1 MEPVLSRNL
10 ERQIRGRSFVMTR
23 RRKKVLHLITSLEL
37 GGAQSGLLLG
47 LPRFEN
53 DEYEHILCS
62 ITDRMNM
69 AEEFENVGVKTMS
82 LQLHNKTDFMVVW
95 RLRKLLKEV
104 KPDVLHTYLLHGNLL
119 GRVVGSLTGLPVII
133 SSERTIGQARR
144 WGRILTRLTNPLA
157 QAVEVNSSAGK
168 LSVIKDLG
176 VPESKVRIIRSGFDL
191 NSITCQNVE
200 TNIRNELGLNED
212 TRVILMAGRLR
223 PVKGIDY
230 GIRAFTKLVED
241 VPNAHLIIAGDG
253 EERENLEGLAR
264 SLSVHEKSTFLGVRS
279 DLPGLLRESD
289 AFLLPSLN
297 EGFPRVAVEALAI
310 GCPVVA
316 TNVGGTPEIVID
328 GQTGILVE
336 SKNSGQMADGL
347 SNLLNDRALTRGLV
361 ESGKK
366 LAGEF
371 AIERYVD
378 SLNGLYTDLLDS
390 RDLDGTRSKD

>member
-1 MEPVLSRNL
+1 MELVLSRNL

-69 AEEFENVGVKTMS
+69 AEDFEKVGVKTMS
-82 LQLHNKTDFMVVW
+82 LQLQNKTDFMVVW

-119 GRVVGSLTGLPVII
+119 GRVVGSLTGVPVII

-144 WGRILTRLTNPLA
+144 WGRILTQLTNPLA

-191 NSITCQNVE
+191 NSITSQNVE
-200 TNIRNELGLNED
+200 TNISNELGLNED

-264 SLSVHEKSTFLGVRS
+264 SLSVHEKTTFLGVRS

-328 GQTGILVE
+328 GHTGILVE
-336 SKNSGQMADGL
+336 SKNSGQMADALKRVIEDSEL
-347 SNLLNDRALTRGLV
+347 SSKLV
-361 ESGKK
+361 TQGRENTVKYGIDS
-366 LAGEF
+366 
-371 AIERYVD
+371 YVR
-378 SLNGLYTDLLDS
+378 SLDTLYTELTA
-390 RDLDGTRSKD
+390 R

>member
-1 MEPVLSRNL
+1 MELVLSRNL

-69 AEEFENVGVKTMS
+69 AEDFEKVGVKTMS
-82 LQLHNKTDFMVVW
+82 LQLQNKTDFMVVW

-119 GRVVGSLTGLPVII
+119 GRVVGSLTGVPVII

-144 WGRILTRLTNPLA
+144 WGRILTQLTNPLA

-191 NSITCQNVE
+191 NSITSQNVE

-241 VPNAHLIIAGDG
+241 EPNAHLIIAGDG

-264 SLSVHEKSTFLGVRS
+264 SLSVHEKTTFLGVRS

-328 GQTGILVE
+328 GHTGILVE
-336 SKNSGQMADGL
+336 SKNSGQMAVALKRVIEDSEL
-347 SNLLNDRALTRGLV
+347 SSKLV
-361 ESGKK
+361 TQGRENTVKYGIDS
-366 LAGEF
+366 
-371 AIERYVD
+371 YVR
-378 SLNGLYTDLLDS
+378 SLDTLYTELTA
-390 RDLDGTRSKD
+390 R

>member
-1 MEPVLSRNL
+1 
-10 ERQIRGRSFVMTR
+10 MTR

>member
-1 MEPVLSRNL
+1 MELVLSRNL
-10 ERQIRGRSFVMTR
+10 DGQIRGRPFVMTR

-69 AEEFENVGVKTMS
+69 AEEFENAGVKTMS
-82 LQLHNKTDFMVVW
+82 LQLQNKTDFMVVW

-119 GRVVGSLTGLPVII
+119 GRVVGSLTGVPVII

-168 LSVIKDLG
+168 LSVIKELG

-191 NSITCQNVE
+191 NSITSQNVE
-200 TNIRNELGLNED
+200 TNISNELGLNED

-264 SLSVHEKSTFLGVRS
+264 SLSVHEKTTFLGVRS

-328 GQTGILVE
+328 GHTGILVE
-336 SKNSGQMADGL
+336 SKNSGQMADALKRVIEDSEL
-347 SNLLNDRALTRGLV
+347 SSKLV
-361 ESGKK
+361 TQGRENTVKYGIDS
-366 LAGEF
+366 
-371 AIERYVD
+371 YVR
-378 SLNGLYTDLLDS
+378 SLDTLYTELTA
-390 RDLDGTRSKD
+390 R

>member
-1 MEPVLSRNL
+1 MELVLSRNL
-10 ERQIRGRSFVMTR
+10 DRQIRGRPFVMTR

-53 DEYEHILCS
+53 DEYAHILCS

-69 AEEFENVGVKTMS
+69 AEDFEKVGVKTMS
-82 LQLHNKTDFMVVW
+82 LQLQNKTDFMVVW

-119 GRVVGSLTGLPVII
+119 GRVVGSLTGVPVII

-191 NSITCQNVE
+191 NSITSQNVE

-264 SLSVHEKSTFLGVRS
+264 SLSVHEKTTFLGVRS

-328 GQTGILVE
+328 GHTGILVE
-336 SKNSGQMADGL
+336 SKNSGQMADALKRVIEDSEL
-347 SNLLNDRALTRGLV
+347 SSKLV
-361 ESGKK
+361 TQGRENTVKYGIDS
-366 LAGEF
+366 
-371 AIERYVD
+371 YVQ
-378 SLNGLYTDLLDS
+378 SLDTLYTELTA
-390 RDLDGTRSKD
+390 R

>member
-1 MEPVLSRNL
+1 
-10 ERQIRGRSFVMTR
+10 MTR

-69 AEEFENVGVKTMS
+69 AEEFENAGVKTMS
-82 LQLHNKTDFMVVW
+82 LQLQNKTDFMVVW

-119 GRVVGSLTGLPVII
+119 GRVVGSLTGVPVII

-176 VPESKVRIIRSGFDL
+176 VPEPKVRIIRSGFDL
-191 NSITCQNVE
+191 NSITSQNVE

-316 TNVGGTPEIVID
+316 TNVGGTLEIVID
-328 GQTGILVE
+328 GQTGIIVE
-336 SKNSGQMADGL
+336 SKNPGQMADGL

-361 ESGKK
+361 ESGKN

-378 SLNGLYTDLLDS
+378 SLNGFYTDLLDS

>member
-1 MEPVLSRNL
+1 
-10 ERQIRGRSFVMTR
+10 MTR

-47 LPRFEN
+47 LPRFEK
-53 DEYEHILCS
+53 DEYEHVLCS

-69 AEEFENVGVKTMS
+69 AEDFEKVGVKTMS
-82 LQLHNKTDFMVVW
+82 LQLRNKTDFMVGW

-119 GRVVGSLTGLPVII
+119 GRVVGSLTGVPVII
-133 SSERTIGQARR
+133 SSERTIGQAHR

-168 LSVIKDLG
+168 RSVIKDLG
-176 VPESKVRIIRSGFDL
+176 VAESKVRVVRSGFDL
-191 NSITCQNVE
+191 QSITSQNVD

-253 EERENLEGLAR
+253 EERENMEGLAR
-264 SLSVHEKSTFLGVRS
+264 SLRVHEKTTFLGVRS
-279 DLPGLLRESD
+279 DLPGLLRDSD

-310 GCPVVA
+310 GCPIVA

-347 SNLLNDRALTRGLV
+347 SKLLNDRALTCGLV
-361 ESGKK
+361 ESGME

-371 AIERYVD
+371 AIEHYVET
-378 SLNGLYTDLLDS
+378 LNGLYTDLLDS
-390 RDLDGTRSKD
+390 LDLYRTRSKD